1 LQRANGVARCDRKGF
16 DPAGGVFDMLQT
28 LKLGDHLGLTWY
40 DEVMGHLGQ
49 SLRSLDNLDALH
61 GLLRSATGTGLDA
74 SRTAAQR
81 SPGVFDK
88 VKDAFRTSDA
98 QLQSKFKHAPAF
110 GVDGNWNS
118 VNRERFRQALS
129 RHVQGAE
136 TIVGTYRG
144 DRVYHYY
151 NPNTMLNVIQKPD
164 GDFVSGWRLGPDQR
178 TNIESRGSL

>member
-1 LQRANGVARCDRKGF
+1 
-16 DPAGGVFDMLQT
+16 MLQT

-81 SPGVFDK
+81 FPGVFDK

-118 VNRERFRQALS
+118 VTREQFREALHQ
-129 RHVQGAE
+129 HVQGSE
-136 TIVGTYRG
+136 TVIGRYTRLSG
-144 DRVYHYY
+144 DDRVYHHYH
-151 NPNTMLNVIQKPD
+151 PSTGLNVIQTLD
-164 GDFVSGWRLGPDQR
+164 GEFVSGWRLSDVQSQNLRNTG
-178 TNIESRGSL
+178 ILGGG